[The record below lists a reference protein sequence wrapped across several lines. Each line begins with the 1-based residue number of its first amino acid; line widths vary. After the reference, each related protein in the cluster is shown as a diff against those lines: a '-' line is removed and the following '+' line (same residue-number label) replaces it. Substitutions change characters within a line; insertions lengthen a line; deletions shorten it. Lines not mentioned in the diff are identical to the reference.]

1 MTAEFI
7 TALAALVAIAI
18 SFRSSSFTELRGL
31 FDALKKDFEEYKKE
45 ASTKEKEYELK
56 IERLERQIDNYER
69 WITKAIDQIRKA
81 GLTPPTLERNF
92 DGLSPALDNSIDR

>member
-31 FDALKKDFEEYKKE
+31 FDALKKDFEDYKDDARE
-45 ASTKEKEYELK
+45 REKQYEEK
-56 IERLERQIDNYER
+56 IARLERQVDNYER
-69 WITKAIDQIRKA
+69 WITAALEQFRRA
-81 GLTPPTLERNF
+81 GITPPPLAEA
-92 DGLSPALDNSIDR
+92 GYDR

>member
-18 SFRSSSFTELRGL
+18 SFRSASFTELRSL
-31 FDALKKDFEEYKKE
+31 FETLKKDFEEYKKE
-45 ASTKEKEYELK
+45 ASTKEKEYEMK

-69 WITKAIDQIRKA
+69 WITAAMEHFRKA
-81 GLTPPTLERNF
+81 GIIPPPLM
-92 DGLSPALDNSIDR
+92 DNYKQS